1 MSAAEYADGVFCC
14 GYGLVGVFVF
24 HDDDVGDVVWRA
36 RLSHGCVTMRSGWL
50 WCCVSRSRS
59 RISPWRS
66 LRASCSRLRSLQIAL
81 QRFDVVLPSHFAL
94 NPGMGTMR
102 GVMFSVLWLAK

>member
-36 RLSHGCVTMRSGWL
+36 VCPWL
-50 WCCVSRSRS
+50 CHDEVWLV
-59 RISPWRS
+59 
-66 LRASCSRLRSLQIAL
+66 
-81 QRFDVVLPSHFAL
+81 VVLCVEESESD
-94 NPGMGTMR
+94 
-102 GVMFSVLWLAK
+102 FSVAVVEGELFSFEEVADCFAAG

>member
-36 RLSHGCVTMRSGWL
+36 VCPWLCHDEVWLVVVLCVEESD
-50 WCCVSRSRS
+50 

>member
-36 RLSHGCVTMRSGWL
+36 VCPWLCHDEVWVGCG
-50 WCCVSRSRS
+50 
-59 RISPWRS
+59 
-66 LRASCSRLRSLQIAL
+66 
-81 QRFDVVLPSHFAL
+81 VVC
-94 NPGMGTMR
+94 R
-102 GVMFSVLWLAK
+102 GVGVGFLRGGR